1 MPVPLAAGWTFSKV
15 SSLLNLLYTMT
26 TEQTFENFLTSEC
39 ARISSGKVGIL
50 KSQFG
55 TQISMY
61 RVCSIV
67 NVYGQLSRK
76 QIFADVYILKS
87 LAWHS
92 NYSIVVACS
101 NFTQITLY
109 DGCRADFCECCHLCL
124 RPHLWQ
130 QGGYSQ
136 KSDWCSIAIK
146 SS

>member
-76 QIFADVYILKS
+76 QIFADFYILKRQ
-87 LAWHS
+87 LG
-92 NYSIVVACS
+92 
-101 NFTQITLY
+101 TQIT
-109 DGCRADFCECCHLCL
+109 
-124 RPHLWQ
+124 
-130 QGGYSQ
+130 S
-136 KSDWCSIAIK
+136 
-146 SS
+146 